1 MIMMRGVYTLLVVV
15 CAVLLWQCGGVKPK
29 TEDKSEVVTYA
40 PGTRTMK
47 RSVAGGVYS
56 VRTQAEYDAMV
67 KHYWDDFDFAAD
79 SAVIAYDTIDI
90 IYAMGDYVA
99 VIPPQRADSLLRTLI
114 RRASVSRPVL
124 DFFAMVTEAVLH
136 DPNSPYRNDE
146 YYIPVL
152 EEMLKSPLWD
162 EYDRIAPMYDLEVA
176 RKNRIGNV
184 ANDFVYTLRDG
195 SRGRL
200 HDIDANY
207 TILMFANPGCPMCR
221 AIMDEITASPLLNE
235 MSEMGML
242 KVLSVYPDEDIVAWR
257 DYLSQMPSTWINAY
271 DDGMVITN
279 ESLYNLNAIP
289 SLYLLDS
296 QKRVLVKDGVSV
308 PQIED
313 VISIIE
319 SQR

>member
-1 MIMMRGVYTLLVVV
+1 MRVLNIIFAVL
-15 CAVLLWQCGGVKPK
+15 CAVALSQCGGVSPK
-29 TEDKSEVVTYA
+29 AEDRVEEKSYA

-47 RSVAGGVYS
+47 RSVEAGIYT
-56 VRTQAEYDAMV
+56 VRTQEEYEAMV
-67 KHYWDDFDFAAD
+67 EHYWDDFDFAAD
-79 SAVIAYDTIDI
+79 SAVIAYDTVDI
-90 IYAMGDYVA
+90 IYAMSDYVV
-99 VIPPQRADSLLRTLI
+99 VIPPYKADSLLRGLI
-114 RRASVSRPVL
+114 KRASESRPVL

-152 EEMLKSPLWD
+152 EQILESPLLD
-162 EYDRIAPMYDLEVA
+162 EYDRIAPMYDLDVA
-176 RKNRIGNV
+176 RKNRIGMA

-195 SRGRL
+195 RKSRL
-200 HDIDANY
+200 YDIDADY

-221 AIMDEITASPLLNE
+221 EIMDEITASPLLNE
-235 MSEMGML
+235 MMEMGAL
-242 KVLSVYPDEDIVAWR
+242 KVLSVYPDEDLVAWR
-257 DYLSQMPSTWINAY
+257 DYLPQMPAKWINAY
-271 DDGMVITN
+271 DDGMVIAS

-289 SLYLLDS
+289 SLYLLDA

-319 SQR
+319 SQK

>member
-1 MIMMRGVYTLLVVV
+1 MRVLNIIFAVL
-15 CAVLLWQCGGVKPK
+15 CAVALSQCGGVKPK
-29 TEDKSEVVTYA
+29 TADVEKVVYE

-47 RSVAGGVYS
+47 RSVEAGIYT
-56 VRTQAEYDAMV
+56 VRTQEEYEAMV
-67 KHYWDDFDFAAD
+67 EHYWDDFDFAAD
-79 SAVIAYDTIDI
+79 SAVIAYDTVDI
-90 IYAMGDYVA
+90 IYAMSDYVV
-99 VIPPQRADSLLRTLI
+99 VIPPHKADSLLRGLI
-114 RRASVSRPVL
+114 KRASESRPVL

-152 EEMLKSPLWD
+152 EQILESPLLD
-162 EYDRIAPMYDLEVA
+162 EYDRIAPMYDLDMA
-176 RKNRIGNV
+176 RKNRIGMA

-195 SRGRL
+195 RKSRL
-200 HDIDANY
+200 YDIDAPY

-221 AIMDEITASPLLNE
+221 EIMDEITASPLLNE
-235 MSEMGML
+235 MIEMGAL

-257 DYLSQMPSTWINAY
+257 DYLAQMPAKWINAY
-271 DDGMVITN
+271 DDGMVIAS

-289 SLYLLDS
+289 SLYLLDA

-319 SQR
+319 SQK